1 MKERTIV
8 SLADSNYFKLLC
20 ELIDSIK
27 SFEESKNVAIC
38 VLDAGL
44 SDNQKNILLKK
55 VDIIKKAN
63 WDIEV
68 PSYKV
73 IGKEWLKSQVSR
85 AFLPKY
91 FPGYNKYLWIDADAW
106 VNSWETIELYF
117 KGSDNNKLSISTSA
131 DRAYGRVLKVDWLIG
146 GFAKI
151 KSQNYKH
158 AKSSGFSEKIA
169 REVALKP
176 HLNIGVFCLEATA
189 SHWDV
194 WKKNLKIA
202 LKSGKIFG
210 SEQIAMNVTIYVDK
224 LEVEIL
230 PAYCNYT
237 LIDGMKFDTKRNTFV
252 ESYLP
257 NHKIGIVHLAGK
269 HNNNIRMNKNN
280 LIEVRTLTNARNKV
294 HMEKYEHE
302 SVSMKV

>member
-1 MKERTIV
+1 MKEHTIV
-8 SLADSNYFKLLC
+8 SLADSNYFELLC

-27 SFEESKNVAIC
+27 SFEESNNIAIC

-55 VDIIKKAN
+55 VDTIKKAN

-106 VNSWETIELYF
+106 INSWETIELYF

-146 GFAKI
+146 GFGKV

-189 SHWDV
+189 PHWDV

-224 LEVEIL
+224 LDVEIL

-252 ESYLP
+252 EAYLP

-269 HNNNIRMNKNN
+269 HNNNIRMNKNH
-280 LIEVRTLTNARNKV
+280 LIEVTTLEGKIIKKSARFNQI
-294 HMEKYEHE
+294 EK
-302 SVSMKV
+302 K